1 MGKGSKVT
9 TDAIPIYNKNR
20 DLVGLGYIVEGEED
34 RGIQVKR
41 MFTHD
46 RIQSLKDEVELRLKI
61 YVTTKEEAIMEIVR
75 RIQ

>member
-1 MGKGSKVT
+1 MS
-9 TDAIPIYNKNR
+9 TDIIPIYNKDR
-20 DLVGLGYIVEGEED
+20 DLIGLGYIIEGEED

-46 RIQSLKDEVELRLKI
+46 KIQSLKDEVELRLKI

-75 RIQ
+75 RMR

>member
-1 MGKGSKVT
+1 MNSEVV
-9 TDAIPIYNKNR
+9 PIYNKDR
-20 DLVGLGYIVEGEED
+20 DLIGLGYIIEGEED
-34 RGIQVKR
+34 RGVQVRR

-75 RIQ
+75 RMK